1 MGILR
6 ENGDHLRSTIS
17 KCKLPKVKFPPRN
30 VNFNLSLFYQ
40 NRSLSSIVIFRITK
54 IFITICSLFSRTHR
68 PWKKLNQ
75 NFKMGKTDFS
85 IGKFDSGNSFLEMG
99 ESGWSPAELHCAWL
113 YFTILVWVNLTWCH
127 HQIGRNTS
135 MKQFVLHA
143 LVPVILI
150 YTFTTFAHN
159 ETSRIYIHVATR

>member
-85 IGKFDSGNSFLEMG
+85 IGKFDSG
-99 ESGWSPAELHCAWL
+99 ELLSRNGGKWVITRGITLCMIILYYTSMSEPDLVSSSNRSEYFNEAICSSRSCSSNFNL
-113 YFTILVWVNLTWCH
+113 YFYNIC
-127 HQIGRNTS
+127 S
-135 MKQFVLHA
+135 
-143 LVPVILI
+143 
-150 YTFTTFAHN
+150 
-159 ETSRIYIHVATR
+159 